1 MSLLKFLKSDNLRT
15 KSAQR
20 NVLLLFANKILAAL
34 ISLQLIPATLGYVE
48 STQYG
53 IWITLSSIVA
63 WMIYFD
69 MGLTHGFRNSFAEAK
84 ANGDMKLANE
94 YVSTSYVLLTII
106 FISLLVLLLVANYWI
121 NWSTVLNVDKALEGI
136 LHNVFSVIIVFF
148 SAQMV
153 FNLISTLL
161 LADQKP
167 AISAMIV
174 TVGQLLAL
182 IVIYILTFFTKG
194 SLLYLAYALMGVPTL
209 SLILVT
215 ILFFKTKLK
224 EYTPSLKKV
233 NLKLSKNII
242 GLGSKFFVIQ
252 LSMLF
257 VFQFSNIILSRVL
270 GPEAVTEYNITYR
283 YFSLIYITMSVIFI
297 PFWSAFTEAYTKG
310 ELGWMK
316 STYQKLSKIW
326 CLTIVLFAGLLL
338 ISPFAYKY
346 WLAEKIDIN
355 IGLSIAMGLNMIIL
369 SRANLYMTCING
381 TGKIFMQMLIYLF
394 FALISIPMMFYF
406 TKLWGYYGILIVTS
420 IVYLCQSISGH
431 IQLKMIFNGK
441 EHGVWKK

>member
-1 MSLLKFLKSDNLRT
+1 MSLLKFLKSDNART
-15 KSAQR
+15 KLAQK
-20 NVLLLFANKILAAL
+20 NVLLLFVNKILVAL

-48 STQYG
+48 SAQYG

-84 ANGDMKLANE
+84 AKGDTKLANE
-94 YVSTSYVLLTII
+94 YVSTSYALLTII
-106 FISLLVLLLVANYWI
+106 FLSLLVILLVANNWI
-121 NWSTVLNVDKALEGI
+121 NWCSVLNVDEALEGT
-136 LHNVFSVIIVFF
+136 LHNVFSVIIIFF

-167 AISAMIV
+167 AISAMII
-174 TVGQLLAL
+174 TIGQLLSL
-182 IVIYILTFFTKG
+182 IVIYILAIFTKG
-194 SLLYLAYALMGVPTL
+194 SLLHLAFALMGVPTL
-209 SLILVT
+209 SLIIIT
-215 ILFFKTKLK
+215 IIFFKTKLK
-224 EYTPSLKKV
+224 EYAPSLKKV
-233 NLKLSKNII
+233 NWKLSKNII
-242 GLGSKFFVIQ
+242 GLGSKFFIIQ

-257 VFQFSNIILSRVL
+257 VFQFSNIVLSRIL
-270 GPEAVTEYNITYR
+270 GPDAVTEYNITYR
-283 YFSLIYITMSVIFI
+283 YFSLIYIAMSVLFI

-310 ELGWMK
+310 EQGWMK

-326 CLTIVLFAGLLL
+326 CLTIVLFAILLI
-338 ISPFAYKY
+338 ISPFVYKY
-346 WLAEKIDIN
+346 WLAGKIDIN

-381 TGKIFMQMLIYLF
+381 TGKIFMQMLIYLI

-420 IVYLCQSISGH
+420 MVYLCQSISGH

-441 EHGVWKK
+441 EHGIWGK